1 MAYPRYMALMCDV
14 QYGVGSSGFDLTK
27 VGVSGVRKPV
37 VLARPGINSPD
48 SSVVVC
54 SFDIFVDL
62 PARQR
67 GSHLSRNVEAL
78 RAVADE
84 SVSRPYSNLED
95 LATAMVKILLEKH
108 EYAQNVYVD
117 ITAEYFRPS
126 VTPSGRST
134 TESCILLA
142 GAVANRG
149 KGIMKKIGVQ
159 VTGMTACPCAQQT
172 VGEMLNIEN
181 PGFPLMSHNQRNVCT
196 ILLQHDDGAH
206 IEADD
211 LIDMAE
217 KSVST
222 PTFELLKREDE
233 GRVVINAHTN
243 TRFVEDV
250 VRNGLTLV
258 VHHYKDLPDDAEILV
273 VSDSQE
279 SIHKHNAYAERTA
292 TMGELREELAQNIP
306 AL

>member
-1 MAYPRYMALMCDV
+1 MCDV

-54 SFDIFVDL
+54 SFNIFVDL

-67 GSHLSRNVEAL
+67 GSHLSRNVEVL
-78 RAVADE
+78 RAVAEE
-84 SVSRPYSNLED
+84 SSEKPFHNLED
-95 LATAMVKILLEKH
+95 LAADMVEKLLVKH
-108 EYAQNVYVD
+108 EYAVNTYVD
-117 ITAEYFRPS
+117 ITAEYFRS
-126 VTPSGRST
+126 AKTPSGRST
-134 TESCILLA
+134 TESYTLLA
-142 GAVANRG
+142 GATATRG
-149 KGIMKKIGVQ
+149 KGIVKRIGVQ
-159 VTGMTACPCAQQT
+159 AVGMTACPCAQQT
-172 VGEMLNIEN
+172 VGEMLNVEN
-181 PGFPLMSHNQRNVCT
+181 PGFPMMSHNQRNVVT
-196 ILLQHDDGAH
+196 IMFEHSDDSV

-211 LIDMAE
+211 LIDLAE

-222 PTFELLKREDE
+222 PTYELLKREDE
-233 GRVVINAHTN
+233 GSVVINAHTN

-258 VHHYKDLPDDAEILV
+258 VNNYGNLADDTFV
-273 VSDSQE
+273 KVCSDSQE

-292 TMGELREELAQNIP
+292 TMGILREEFAKKIK
-306 AL
+306 AE

>member
-1 MAYPRYMALMCDV
+1 MALKCDV
-14 QYGVGSSGFDLTK
+14 QYGKGSSGFKLTK

-37 VLARPGINSPD
+37 LIKRPELTNPLN
-48 SSVVVC
+48 SVVNCTIV
-54 SFDIFVDL
+54 IFVDL
-62 PARQR
+62 PASQR
-67 GSHLSRNVEAL
+67 GSHLSRNVEVL
-78 RAVADE
+78 REVAEESTSEPVTGLENMAVDMI
-84 SVSRPYSNLED
+84 R
-95 LATAMVKILLEKH
+95 KLLVKH
-108 EYAQNVYVD
+108 EYAQNAYVNIRAD
-117 ITAEYFRPS
+117 YYKANK
-126 VTPSGRST
+126 TPSGRDT
-134 TESCILLA
+134 LELYTIHA
-142 GAVANRG
+142 GAHGVRDG
-149 KGIMKKIGVQ
+149 EIRKTIGVEAI
-159 VTGMTACPCAQQT
+159 GMTACPCAQET
-172 VGEMLNIEN
+172 VGEMLNVEN
-181 PGFPLMSHNQRNVCT
+181 PGFPMMSHNQRNVVT
-196 ILLQHDDGAH
+196 IEVTTGVDENIIVDEL
-206 IEADD
+206 IE
-211 LIDMAE
+211 LAE

>member
-1 MAYPRYMALMCDV
+1 MALKCDV
-14 QYGVGSSGFDLTK
+14 QYGKGSSGFKLTK

-37 VLARPGINSPD
+37 LIKRPELTNPLN
-48 SSVVVC
+48 SVVNC
-54 SFDIFVDL
+54 TIDIFVDL
-62 PARQR
+62 PASQR
-67 GSHLSRNVEAL
+67 GSHLSRNVEVL
-78 RAVADE
+78 REVAEESTSEPVTGLENMAVDMI
-84 SVSRPYSNLED
+84 R
-95 LATAMVKILLEKH
+95 KLLVKH
-108 EYAQNVYVD
+108 EYAQNAYVNIRAD
-117 ITAEYFRPS
+117 YYKANK
-126 VTPSGRST
+126 TPSGRDT
-134 TESCILLA
+134 LELYTIHA
-142 GAVANRG
+142 GAHGVRDG
-149 KGIMKKIGVQ
+149 EIRKTIGVEAI
-159 VTGMTACPCAQQT
+159 GMTACPCAQET
-172 VGEMLNIEN
+172 VGEMLNVEN
-181 PGFPLMSHNQRNVCT
+181 PGFPMMSHNQRNVVT
-196 ILLQHDDGAH
+196 IEVTTVDENIIVDEL
-206 IEADD
+206 IE
-211 LIDMAE
+211 LAE

>member
-1 MAYPRYMALMCDV
+1 MALKCDV
-14 QYGVGSSGFDLTK
+14 QYGKGSSGFKLTK

-37 VLARPGINSPD
+37 LIKRPELTNPLN
-48 SSVVVC
+48 SVVNC
-54 SFDIFVDL
+54 TIDIFVDL
-62 PARQR
+62 PASQR
-67 GSHLSRNVEAL
+67 GSHLSRNVEVL
-78 RAVADE
+78 REVAEESTSEPVTGLENMAVDMI
-84 SVSRPYSNLED
+84 R
-95 LATAMVKILLEKH
+95 KLLVKH
-108 EYAQNVYVD
+108 EYAQNAYVNIRAD
-117 ITAEYFRPS
+117 YYKANK
-126 VTPSGRST
+126 TPSGRDT
-134 TESCILLA
+134 LELYTIHA
-142 GAVANRG
+142 GAHGVRDG
-149 KGIMKKIGVQ
+149 EIRKTIGVEAI
-159 VTGMTACPCAQQT
+159 GMTACPCAQET
-172 VGEMLNIEN
+172 VGEMLNVEN
-181 PGFPLMSHNQRNVCT
+181 PGFPMMSHNQRNVVT
-196 ILLQHDDGAH
+196 IEVTTGVDENIIVDEL
-206 IEADD
+206 IE
-211 LIDMAE
+211 LAE

>member
-1 MAYPRYMALMCDV
+1 MALKCDV
-14 QYGVGSSGFDLTK
+14 QYGKGSSGFKLTK
-27 VGVSGVRKPV
+27 VGVSQVRKPV
-37 VLARPGINSPD
+37 LIKRPELTNPLN
-48 SSVVVC
+48 SVVNC
-54 SFDIFVDL
+54 SIDIFVDL
-62 PARQR
+62 PASQR
-67 GSHLSRNVEAL
+67 GSHLSRNVEVL
-78 RAVADE
+78 REVAEESTSKPVTGLENMAVD
-84 SVSRPYSNLED
+84 
-95 LATAMVKILLEKH
+95 MVRKLLVKH
-108 EYAQNVYVD
+108 EYAQNAYV
-117 ITAEYFRPS
+117 TVKAEYYKANK
-126 VTPSGRST
+126 TPSGRDT
-134 TESCILLA
+134 LELYTIHA
-142 GAVANRG
+142 GAHGTRDG
-149 KGIMKKIGVQ
+149 EIRKTIGVEAI
-159 VTGMTACPCAQQT
+159 GMTACPCAQET
-172 VGEMLNIEN
+172 VGEMLNVEN
-181 PGFPLMSHNQRNVCT
+181 PGFPMMSHNQRNVVT
-196 ILLQHDDGAH
+196 IKVTTDVDQNLVV
-206 IEADD
+206 DD
-211 LIDMAE
+211 LIELAE

>member
-1 MAYPRYMALMCDV
+1 MALKCDV
-14 QYGVGSSGFDLTK
+14 QYGKGSSGFKLTK
-27 VGVSGVRKPV
+27 VGVSQVRKPV
-37 VLARPGINSPD
+37 LIKRPELTNPLN
-48 SSVVVC
+48 SVVNC
-54 SFDIFVDL
+54 SIDIFVDL
-62 PARQR
+62 PASQR
-67 GSHLSRNVEAL
+67 GSHLSRNVEVL
-78 RAVADE
+78 REVAEESTSKPVTGLENMAVD
-84 SVSRPYSNLED
+84 
-95 LATAMVKILLEKH
+95 MVRKLLVKH
-108 EYAQNVYVD
+108 EYAQNAYV
-117 ITAEYFRPS
+117 TVKAEYYKANK
-126 VTPSGRST
+126 TPSGRDT
-134 TESCILLA
+134 LELYTIHA
-142 GAVANRG
+142 GAHGTRDG
-149 KGIMKKIGVQ
+149 QIRKTIGVEAI
-159 VTGMTACPCAQQT
+159 GMTACPCAQET
-172 VGEMLNIEN
+172 VGEMLNVEN
-181 PGFPLMSHNQRNVCT
+181 PGFPMMSHNQRNVVT
-196 ILLQHDDGAH
+196 IKVTTDVDQNLVV
-206 IEADD
+206 DD
-211 LIDMAE
+211 LIELAE

>member
-1 MAYPRYMALMCDV
+1 
-14 QYGVGSSGFDLTK
+14 
-27 VGVSGVRKPV
+27 VSGVRKPV
-37 VLARPGINSPD
+37 LIKRPELTNPLN
-48 SSVVVC
+48 SVVNC
-54 SFDIFVDL
+54 TIDIFVDL
-62 PARQR
+62 PASQR
-67 GSHLSRNVEAL
+67 GSHLSRNVEVL
-78 RAVADE
+78 REVAEESTSEPVTGLENMAVDMI
-84 SVSRPYSNLED
+84 R
-95 LATAMVKILLEKH
+95 KLLVKH
-108 EYAQNVYVD
+108 EYAQNAYVNIRAD
-117 ITAEYFRPS
+117 YYKANK
-126 VTPSGRST
+126 TPSGRDT
-134 TESCILLA
+134 LELYTIHA
-142 GAVANRG
+142 GAHGVRDG
-149 KGIMKKIGVQ
+149 EIRKTIGVEAI
-159 VTGMTACPCAQQT
+159 GMTSCPCAQET
-172 VGEMLNIEN
+172 VGEMLNVEN
-181 PGFPLMSHNQRNVCT
+181 PGFPMMSHNQRNVVT
-196 ILLQHDDGAH
+196 IEVTTGVDENIIVDEL
-206 IEADD
+206 IE
-211 LIDMAE
+211 LAE